1 MDMKVA
7 PADVFPSF
15 SGLILFYMG
24 RGPLVSF
31 YPKSLTKFG

>member
-15 SGLILFYMG
+15 TGLILPNMG
-24 RGPLVSF
+24 RGPLVNF
-31 YPKSLTKFG
+31 YPKSLIKFG